1 MRTEAS
7 ERWVRGWVGSTAVV
21 DSRTPLLYWED
32 DFPVPS
38 YAYDPVDVRTDLLT
52 PTTTPPPTQPWF
64 FLPHVEVAR
73 WYDLEAEGRVVE
85 HAAWEL
91 ADPAVAGRI
100 VVSWQPGLL
109 DRWTEEDEEV
119 AGHPRDPHHR
129 VDALPS
135 SRHVVVAVGGVVLAD
150 SRDPVVLF
158 ETGLPTR
165 YYLPAADVDLDRLT
179 ATANESHC
187 PYKGIADRYWS
198 VPEPA
203 LANVAWAYAEPKP
216 AVEAIEGRICFYNEL
231 VDLTVDG
238 VELPRA
244 TSPFSETRHR
254 PGS

>member
-1 MRTEAS
+1 M
-7 ERWVRGWVGSTAVV
+7 GSTVV
-21 DSRTPLLYWED
+21 VESRDPLLFWED

-38 YAYDPVDVRTDLLT
+38 YAFRAEDVRTELFT
-52 PTTTPPPTQPWF
+52 PTTALPPAQPWF
-64 FLPHVEVAR
+64 FLPHSEVKR
-73 WYDLEAEGRVVE
+73 WYDLEADGRVVE

-91 ADPAVAGRI
+91 ADAAVAGRI

-109 DRWTEEDEEV
+109 DRWTEEDAEV
-119 AGHPRDPHHR
+119 ASHPQDPHHR

-135 SRHVVVAVGGVVLAD
+135 SRHVVVSVGGAVLAD
-150 SRDPVVLF
+150 SRHPVVLF

-165 YYLPAADVDLDRLT
+165 FYLPTGDVDLSRLET
-179 ATANESHC
+179 SENASHC

-198 VPEPA
+198 LPDVPN
-203 LANVAWAYAEPKP
+203 LAWGYTRPTP
-216 AVEAIEGRICFYNEL
+216 AVDGIAGRICFYNEL

-244 TSPFSETRHR
+244 VSPFSETKHR

>member
-21 DSRTPLLYWED
+21 DSRHPRLFWED
-32 DFPVPS
+32 GAPVPD
-38 YAYDPVDVRTDLLT
+38 YAYDPGEVATELLRAS
-52 PTTTPPPTQPWF
+52 TTPPPTQPWF
-64 FLPHVEVAR
+64 FLPHGEVAQ
-73 WYDLEAEGRVVE
+73 WYDLAVEGRLVE

-100 VVSWQPGLL
+100 VVSWQPGVL

-135 SRHVVVAVGGVVLAD
+135 SRHVVVAVDGVVLAD
-150 SRDPVVLF
+150 SHDPVVLF
-158 ETGLPTR
+158 ETRLPTR

-179 ATANESHC
+179 TSDTRSHC
-187 PYKGIADRYWS
+187 PYKGIADRYWN
-198 VPEPA
+198 VGDPA
-203 LANVAWAYAEPKP
+203 VANVAWSYSEPKR
-216 AVEAIEGRICFYNEL
+216 AVESIEGRICFYNEL

-238 VELPRA
+238 LEVPRA
-244 TSPFSETRHR
+244 VSPFSEPKHR
-254 PGS
+254 PDS